1 MPTNVYFTHGTKN
14 EQYLIEDLI
23 IESLKIYGNE
33 FMYIPRTLVSKDEIL
48 GEDRLS
54 KFTSS
59 FPIEMY
65 FENVDSLDGQG
76 AFIQKF
82 GLMMEQS
89 ATLVVAR
96 RRWDQLVGRYGQT
109 IIPTRPCEGD
119 LIYFPLTKGLFEIKF
134 VKHQD
139 PFYQLGKLYVFKLQ
153 VELFQYAS
161 EKIDTGISE
170 IDAFE
175 TLKTFT
181 TNTTR
186 SPAGEITSITMINQ
200 GSGYTSVPTVAFAA
214 APSGGVTAT
223 GTAVL
228 SGGGVS
234 AVAVAAGG
242 TGYTSP
248 TITFSPPTVAG
259 GVTAVGTVTVSGG
272 VITGIVITTAGT
284 GYTTAPTATLG
295 SLGTGTGASL
305 GAVTIG
311 TSTITGIVIT
321 NAGYG
326 YTVAPAVTITGG
338 GGSGAAATTV
348 IAANVGNVYTIALTG
363 GNITFANNLT
373 YLTPA
378 NLGTVNLPITYFT
391 GTRAITGTI
400 NAYLKTGSLESGG
413 LLSDLIAGSAT
424 TVDPKFT
431 INVQMGGPSTNPTGV
446 EIKLPAAMLQI
457 PTINTEQVIS
467 TTINFTAQG
476 FAGTSYD
483 ITESNE
489 ATIVYRAAV

>member
-1 MPTNVYFTHGTKN
+1 MPTNVYFSHGTKN
-14 EQYLIEDLI
+14 EQYLVEDLI

-161 EKIDTGISE
+161 EKIDTGIAE

-186 SPAGEITSITMINQ
+186 NPNGEVTSITVTNQ
-200 GSGYTSVPTVAFAA
+200 GSGYTSVPTVSFTSGTGRDAA
-214 APSGGVTAT
+214 A
-223 GTAVL
+223 TAVR
-228 SGGGVS
+228 GTG
-234 AVAVAAGG
+234 ATANKIIRIDITNPG
-242 TGYTSP
+242 TGYQ
-248 TITFSPPTVAG
+248 
-259 GVTAVGTVTVSGG
+259 
-272 VITGIVITTAGT
+272 
-284 GYTTAPTATLG
+284 
-295 SLGTGTGASL
+295 
-305 GAVTIG
+305 
-311 TSTITGIVIT
+311 
-321 NAGYG
+321 
-326 YTVAPAVTITGG
+326 VAPVIAITGG
-338 GGSGAAATTV
+338 GGTGALATAS
-348 IAANVGNVYTIALTG
+348 IDI
-363 GNITFANNLT
+363 NIDKPNSFGDNNK
-373 YLTPA
+373 
-378 NLGTVNLPITYFT
+378 F
-391 GTRAITGTI
+391 
-400 NAYLKTGSLESGG
+400 KTQSQDVLFS
-413 LLSDLIAGSAT
+413 
-424 TVDPKFT
+424 V
-431 INVQMGGPSTNPTGV
+431 TNPFG
-446 EIKLPAAMLQI
+446 EID
-457 PTINTEQVIS
+457 NT
-467 TTINFTAQG
+467 N
-476 FAGTSYD
+476 
-483 ITESNE
+483 NP
-489 ATIVYRAAV
+489 